1 MKTGISVAL
10 KREKAD
16 LVIKNA
22 NIFHLT
28 TGRFEKADIAVVNG
42 VIAGVGHGYQADAEY
57 DAHGRTV
64 VPGFIDT
71 HVHIESS
78 LITPRQFE
86 QCVLPHGVT
95 TVVCDPHELANV
107 VGEAAFEFFFDSA
120 AAMDLDMI
128 VRLSSCVPAT
138 HLETAGAAITP
149 EILQKWHERHPKAAL
164 AEFMNVPGVL
174 FEDKDVMAKL
184 RIFDYVDGHCPLLS
198 GDGLNAYIGVGIRN
212 CHETSMLQEAEE
224 KITRGMCVFIREGTA
239 AKNLETLLPIITLED
254 SPFLA
259 FCTDDRNPLEIRE
272 NGHLDSMIAR
282 TIAAGVSPLVAYRVA
297 SMSAAGCLG
306 LSDRGLIAPGKRADI
321 VVLDDLETCK
331 VAATFTKGR
340 LFTPDTLM
348 QEDIPEA
355 FLHTIHC
362 REVSADDFIVEKHG
376 AETPVI
382 GVHDGS
388 LITDFLRM
396 DPDVAEDV
404 LPLAVLERH
413 GKNGNIG
420 KGFAHGFGMKH
431 GAISSSVGHDSHNL
445 CVVGTNG
452 MDMALAVN
460 ALRESQGGFC
470 VAIDGMVAGLLRL
483 PVAGLMSNQPFDVV
497 EKQVEV
503 TRQALKLTGTTLHE
517 PFMTLAFLP
526 LPVIPFLKLTDCGL
540 VDVQKFEI
548 IKADRAS
555 V

>member
-1 MKTGISVAL
+1 MKTGIAVAQ

-28 TGRFEKADIAVVNG
+28 TGRFELADIAVVNG
-42 VIAGVGHGYQADAEY
+42 VIAGIGHGYPAESEY
-57 DAHGRTV
+57 DAAGKTV

-107 VGEAAFEFFFDSA
+107 VGEAAFDFFFKSA
-120 AAMDLDMI
+120 EKMDLDMI

-138 HLETAGAAITP
+138 TLETAGAVISADV
-149 EILQKWHERHPKAAL
+149 LKKWHEKYPKAAL

-174 FEDKDVMAKL
+174 FEDEEVMAKL
-184 RIFDYVDGHCPLLS
+184 RIFDYIDGHCPLLS
-198 GDGLNAYIGVGIRN
+198 GDALNAYIYAGIRN
-212 CHETSMLQEAEE
+212 CHETSTLQEAEE
-224 KITRGMCVFIREGTA
+224 KISRGMYVFIREGTA
-239 AKNLETLLPIITLED
+239 AKNLTELMPLLTLEK

-272 NGHLDSMIAR
+272 NGHIDSMIAEA
-282 TIAAGVSPLVAYRVA
+282 IAAGVEPLVAYRVA
-297 SMSAAGCLG
+297 SMSAAGCLDMT
-306 LSDRGLIAPGKRADI
+306 DRGLIAPGKRADI
-321 VVLDDLETCK
+321 VVLDDFQTCK
-331 VAATFTKGR
+331 VAATFTRGK
-340 LFTPDTLM
+340 LFMPNGLIE
-348 QEDIPEA
+348 EDIPVD
-355 FLHTIHC
+355 FLHTVHC
-362 REVSADDFIVEKHG
+362 REMTADDFVVESHG
-376 AETPVI
+376 ADIPVI
-382 GVHDGS
+382 GVLDGS
-388 LITDFLRM
+388 IITDFLRM
-396 DPDVAEDV
+396 DPEKDSDV
-404 LPLAVLERH
+404 LPMAVLERH

-420 KGFAHGFGMKH
+420 RGFVHGFGMKH
-431 GAISSSVGHDSHNL
+431 GAIASSVGHDSHNL

-452 MDMALAVN
+452 VDMATAVN

-470 VAIDGMVAGLLRL
+470 VAIDGKVAGLLHL
-483 PVAGLMSNQPFDVV
+483 PVAGLMSNQSFDIV
-497 EKQVEV
+497 EAQVEAI
-503 TRQALKLTGTTLHE
+503 RQALQLTGTHLHE

-540 VDVQKFEI
+540 VDVQQFKI
-548 IKADRAS
+548 ING
-555 V
+555 